1 MRLSFTGVPRL
12 GVQNYRACADAHAAA
27 NLIGILDTTQAFRG
41 ERVQCGNRQGIMTKG
56 PE

>member
-1 MRLSFTGVPRL
+1 
-12 GVQNYRACADAHAAA
+12 VQNYRACADAHAAG
-27 NLIGILDTTQAFRG
+27 NLIGILDTTQAFRR